1 MHKGELVDYL
11 NRGAANTIADPAE
24 TRRREVLNMLAE
36 NPGITY
42 AFASDDQIDPEYVII
57 TLAIRGQAT
66 CDLRIPK
73 ARYDGF
79 KVLDLIEQHT
89 NH

>member
-1 MHKGELVDYL
+1 
-11 NRGAANTIADPAE
+11 
-24 TRRREVLNMLAE
+24 MLAE
-36 NPGITY
+36 NPGITH
-42 AFASDDQIDPEYVII
+42 AIISDDETDPKYVII

-73 ARYDGF
+73 DRYDGL
-79 KVLDLIEQHT
+79 KMLELIEQHT

>member
-1 MHKGELVDYL
+1 
-11 NRGAANTIADPAE
+11 
-24 TRRREVLNMLAE
+24 MLAE
-36 NPGITY
+36 NPGITH
-42 AFASDDQIDPEYVII
+42 AIISDDETDPKYVII

-73 ARYDGF
+73 ARYDGL
-79 KVLDLIEQHT
+79 KVLELIEQHT